1 MRHEY
6 KPSRDLNAS
15 LVYLNTAFCLDMIC
29 LQNVFFDINNIFM
42 PLSKDQ
48 KQVLLD
54 ELIEKMK
61 KAESVTFANYT
72 STTVAEQSKLRRDL
86 RDNNAELQVVK
97 KTIIKLAAKE
107 IGITDIAEESLEGQ
121 IVIALSY
128 DDPMIG
134 AQTIK
139 KHSKKVKNFVLKG
152 GIFEGRAL
160 DGSEIKAF
168 ADLPS
173 KEVLLSRLIGSMQ
186 SPISGFVGVSSA
198 VVGGFVRVV
207 NAYQEQR
214 LEQESK

>member
-1 MRHEY
+1 
-6 KPSRDLNAS
+6 
-15 LVYLNTAFCLDMIC
+15 
-29 LQNVFFDINNIFM
+29 M

-97 KTIIKLAAKE
+97 KTLIKLAAKE
-107 IGITDIAEESLEGQ
+107 IGVTDIADESLEGQ
-121 IVIALSY
+121 IVMALSY
-128 DDPMIG
+128 DDPMVG

-139 KHSKKVKNFVLKG
+139 KHSKEVKNFVLKG
-152 GIFEGRAL
+152 GIFEGKAL
-160 DGSEIKAF
+160 DGKEIKAF

-173 KEVLLSRLIGSMQ
+173 KDVLLAKLIGSMQ

-214 LEQESK
+214 VEQESK